1 MTSAHVFQL
10 TPVPPPL
17 PSQAHLTTMRVL
29 GLALLVCVASAADLR
44 GGARRT
50 ETVAVVE
57 ALAAKYAVPCFPQQ
71 TNLLVTLKGITSKN
85 TERMQDVRQGCNEK
99 RLVVHGEADG
109 TIATALGKYTA
120 AQANHTGKV
129 RDRGDLYVPP
139 RVSGVSSKLAS
150 RPDSPR
156 NSVFPHTRT
165 AARALFPLRVA
176 H

>member
-1 MTSAHVFQL
+1 
-10 TPVPPPL
+10 
-17 PSQAHLTTMRVL
+17 MRVL

-57 ALAAKYAVPCFPQQ
+57 ALAAKYSVPCFPQQ
-71 TNLLVTLKGITSKN
+71 TNLLVTLKGITAKN

-99 RLVVHGEADG
+99 RLVVHRGADG

-129 RDRGDLYVPP
+129 RNHGGLYVSI
-139 RVSGVSSKLAS
+139 RVSGLSSKLAS
-150 RPDSPR
+150 RPGSPR
-156 NSVFPHTRT
+156 NSC
-165 AARALFPLRVA
+165 PLLA
-176 H
+176 